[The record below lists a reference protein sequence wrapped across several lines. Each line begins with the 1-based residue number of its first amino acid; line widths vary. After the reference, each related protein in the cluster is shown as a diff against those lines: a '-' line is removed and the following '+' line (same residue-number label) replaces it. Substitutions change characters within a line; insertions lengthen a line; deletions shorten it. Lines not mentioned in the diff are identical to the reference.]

1 MKQAAAILLLGI
13 FSFNIFGYRI
23 VYQYMADKADM
34 RLETAL
40 DKNAYANSQLI
51 SIKQAT
57 NLPYYQNNKEFKRMQ
72 GEVKMNGI
80 IYRYVKCRVYNDSLE
95 MLCIPNIAKMN
106 IENSREEFSKIANE
120 FQQDN
125 TKKKGG
131 PEHKQ
136 SKTFSVEFELVDKY
150 LLQSSSLLITSKFNG
165 ITPVLSFVVRPM
177 PERPPSLSC

>member
-1 MKQAAAILLLGI
+1 MTE
-13 FSFNIFGYRI
+13 
-23 VYQYMADKADM
+23 KADI
-34 RLETAL
+34 RLESAL
-40 DKNAYANSQLI
+40 DKNAYTNSQLI

-57 NLPYYQNNKEFKRMQ
+57 NLPYYQNNKDFKRLQ
-72 GEVKMNGI
+72 GEVKMNGV

-95 MLCIPNIAKMN
+95 MLCIPNIAKMK
-106 IENSREEFSKIANE
+106 IENSRDEFSKIANE

-136 SKTFSVEFELVDKY
+136 TKTFSIEFELVNKY
-150 LLQSSSLLITSKFNG
+150 LLQSSSSLISSKFNG

-177 PERPPSLSC
+177 PERPPAPSC